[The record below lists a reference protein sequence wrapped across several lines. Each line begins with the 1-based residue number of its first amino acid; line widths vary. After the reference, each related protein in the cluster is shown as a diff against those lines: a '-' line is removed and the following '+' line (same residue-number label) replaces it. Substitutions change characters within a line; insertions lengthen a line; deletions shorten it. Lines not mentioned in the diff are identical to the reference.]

1 MATIKRRTRN
11 AESITISV
19 RYLPE
24 TDAAIREFAYK
35 NKMTYGRANEELV
48 LKGLESARRQTHN
61 AS

>member
-1 MATIKRRTRN
+1 MAVLKRRTRN
-11 AESITISV
+11 AESIPMSV

-35 NKMTYGRANEELV
+35 NRMTYGRANEELV
-48 LKGLESARRQTHN
+48 LKGLAAARKSRE